1 MRSFQLQSRMPM
13 LLLLATALLLGNA
26 LFYGMVLRPR
36 LASVRTADST
46 TLALEASVRDAD
58 GRLAALRA
66 RSEEMTRA
74 RDALQA
80 FFTDTL
86 STKEA
91 RLVKVQRELSRIA
104 SDFAVTATQLRFE
117 QEPVTGTDLVRLAVE
132 LPLVGGY
139 NNLRQFLR
147 QVEASSEFLVV
158 DSVQLQEGEQGGA
171 MLNLRVR
178 ISTYY
183 ADRESTADRYKLES

>member
-1 MRSFQLQSRMPM
+1 MRNFNLQARMP
-13 LLLLATALLLGNA
+13 LLLVVATALLFGNA
-26 LFYGMVLRPR
+26 LFYGMILRPR
-36 LASVRTADST
+36 LASVRSADST
-46 TLALEASVRDAD
+46 TLALEATVREAD
-58 GRLAALRA
+58 ERLSAMRA

-74 RDALQA
+74 RDALQT

-91 RLVKVQRELSRIA
+91 RLVRVQRELSRIA
-104 SDFAVTATQLRFE
+104 SDFSVTPTQLRFV
-117 QEPVTGTDLVRLAVE
+117 QESVTGTDLVRLAVE

-147 QVEASSEFLVV
+147 QVEASDEFLVV
-158 DSVQLQEGEQGGA
+158 ESVQLQEGEQGGS

-178 ISTYY
+178 IATYY
-183 ADRESTADRYKLES
+183 ADREETEARYRLES

>member
-36 LASVRTADST
+36 LASVRSADST
-46 TLALEASVRDAD
+46 TLALEATVRDAD
-58 GRLAALRA
+58 GRLASLRA
-66 RSEEMTRA
+66 RNEEMTRA

-158 DSVQLQEGEQGGA
+158 ESVQLQEGEQGGA

>member
-1 MRSFQLQSRMPM
+1 VRNFNLQARMP
-13 LLLLATALLLGNA
+13 LLLVVATALLFGNA
-26 LFYGMVLRPR
+26 LFYGMILRPR
-36 LASVRTADST
+36 LASVRSADST
-46 TLALEASVRDAD
+46 TLALEATVREAD
-58 GRLAALRA
+58 ERLSAMRA

-74 RDALQA
+74 RDALQT

-91 RLVKVQRELSRIA
+91 RLVRVQRELSRIA
-104 SDFAVTATQLRFE
+104 SDFSVTPTQLRFV
-117 QEPVTGTDLVRLAVE
+117 QESVTGTDLVRLAVE

-147 QVEASSEFLVV
+147 QVEASDEFLVV
-158 DSVQLQEGEQGGA
+158 ESVQLQEGEQGGS

-183 ADRESTADRYKLES
+183 ADREETEARYRLES

>member
-1 MRSFQLQSRMPM
+1 VRNFNLQARMP
-13 LLLLATALLLGNA
+13 LLLVVATALLFGNA
-26 LFYGMVLRPR
+26 LFYGMILRPR
-36 LASVRTADST
+36 LASVRSADST
-46 TLALEASVRDAD
+46 TLALEATVREAD
-58 GRLAALRA
+58 ERLSAMRA

-74 RDALQA
+74 RDALQT

-91 RLVKVQRELSRIA
+91 RLVRVQRELSRIA
-104 SDFAVTATQLRFE
+104 SDFSVTPTQLRFV
-117 QEPVTGTDLVRLAVE
+117 QESVTGTDLVRLAVE

-147 QVEASSEFLVV
+147 QVEASDEFLVV
-158 DSVQLQEGEQGGA
+158 ESVQLQEGEQGGS

-178 ISTYY
+178 IATYY
-183 ADRESTADRYKLES
+183 ADREETEARYRLES